1 MHRQQKIQHL
11 QTSSNIKSVLKIKFQ
26 QTAGPF
32 TLLHVIGHVPYWHF
46 YKKLEGEDTDER
58 AAKPVTT
65 VQDCV
70 LTFVGVKLV
79 DVFDEEH
86 WCFKICKHN
95 NLTTL

>member
-1 MHRQQKIQHL
+1 M
-11 QTSSNIKSVLKIKFQ
+11 
-26 QTAGPF
+26 
-32 TLLHVIGHVPYWHF
+32 
-46 YKKLEGEDTDER
+46 EGEDTDER

-86 WCFKICKHN
+86 WCFKICKRN